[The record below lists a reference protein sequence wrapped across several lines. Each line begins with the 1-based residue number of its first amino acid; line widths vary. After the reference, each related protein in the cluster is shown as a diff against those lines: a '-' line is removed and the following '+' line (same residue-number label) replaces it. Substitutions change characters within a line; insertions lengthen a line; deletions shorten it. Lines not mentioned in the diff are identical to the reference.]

1 MNSALDTSSRSY
13 TLGCRQPAY
22 RVSRAATLCGCQ
34 WGTHNLDPA
43 TLDMSSALDFIA
55 SYPSC
60 IPASPPSP
68 PPGPSDRT
76 GPEEKEFR
84 IFSPSRDPSLDL
96 VCKPLPGPVTRCR
109 LPGMRAQASLGQAGG
124 LAPHEDTESRPLRGR
139 ADAQGPACPLK
150 GLALV
155 QRTAEATLTTATAVQ
170 VPPSLRLTWRAGP
183 AAVWVAKALCA
194 WRHWAGVPAAPRH
207 HACHHQY
214 FDVGCSC
221 GL

>member
-1 MNSALDTSSRSY
+1 MTRVHDP
-13 TLGCRQPAY
+13 TLWDA
-22 RVSRAATLCGCQ
+22 
-34 WGTHNLDPA
+34 
-43 TLDMSSALDFIA
+43 
-55 SYPSC
+55 
-60 IPASPPSP
+60 ASPPTESAGLQPSAAASGGPTTWTPPLWTCPRPSISLRVTLPASRP
-68 PPGPSDRT
+68 PPPPPLGPSDCT
-76 GPEEKEFR
+76 GPKEKEFR

-139 ADAQGPACPLK
+139 ADAQGPACLLK

-155 QRTAEATLTTATAVQ
+155 QRTAEATLTTATAVR